1 MNFQQ
6 LPREQKMQKP
16 EMQDDQRLPV
26 FKKKR
31 TRRVRPSMLMGG
43 ALLTTLLIVGTFF
56 VFAQLNQPDLTP
68 KLLLPQ
74 DLHLVTEI
82 SAEELEAIGQGQGVT
97 PPSRLSQPGLSTLP
111 VTGVDG
117 KPFVFY
123 HGGEYCPFCAAERWS
138 LLIALS
144 QFGTFSNVSRIV
156 SSEDQIATVTLTG
169 SHYQSLYID
178 LLVVEHS
185 QNPFDADPPMTQQEK
200 SLLSTYDVPPYVSTE
215 VQGKIPF
222 VDIANQYLQAGASFD
237 MQILLDRSW
246 LDIAHSLHDS
256 TSATAQMVL
265 GAANYLTA
273 AICGV
278 THNQPVSVCDR
289 PSIVSIL
296 HGLSMISRPEGSRA
310 A

>member
-1 MNFQQ
+1 MNSQQ
-6 LPREQKMQKP
+6 LPHEQKIQKL
-16 EMQDDQRLPV
+16 EVQYDQRPSIL
-26 FKKKR
+26 KKR
-31 TRRVRPSMLMGG
+31 RARSVRPSMLMGG
-43 ALLTTLLIVGTFF
+43 ALLTMLLIVGAFF

-74 DLHLVTEI
+74 DLHLVTGI
-82 SAEELEAIGQGQGVT
+82 SAEELESIGRGRGVT

-144 QFGTFSNVSRIV
+144 QFGTFSNVSQIV

-169 SHYQSLYID
+169 SHYQSSYID
-178 LLVVEHS
+178 LLVVERS
-185 QNPFDADPPMTQQEK
+185 QNPFGADPAMTQQEK
-200 SLLSTYDVPPYVSTE
+200 KLLSTYDVPPYVSAA

-246 LDIAHSLHDS
+246 LDIARSLHDS
-256 TSATAQMVL
+256 TSTTAQMVL

-273 AICGV
+273 AICGA
-278 THNQPVSVCDR
+278 TRNQPVSVCSR
-289 PSIVSIL
+289 PSVVNIL
-296 HGLSMISRPEGSRA
+296 HELSMIRGS
-310 A
+310 